1 MFGGYLF
8 CVDFVPRANRVRML
22 DLGIPP
28 RQVEPPAAEAR
39 TPRKAVGTLLLA
51 VGTAVM
57 DTLEL
62 DT

>member
-22 DLGIPP
+22 DLGTPP
-28 RQVEPPAAEAR
+28 RQGKPPAAWAR
-39 TPRKAVGTLLLA
+39 TPRKAVGTLLL
-51 VGTAVM
+51 VVDTAVM